1 VTKLLTATSMVALGV
16 GGFLHLP
23 PPYHW
28 ASIVLGA
35 GVGLSALLPNKKREV
50 IFRIGPLTWTK
61 EEFCRHFLITGDT
74 GSGKTTSGLNPIL
87 VQVTQNVPNWGG
99 LVLGSKG
106 TEHHFVRDLLKFHG
120 RSADHVHLKVRPSD
134 AQGSWKPPHRYN
146 LLSDRSLSWSTHAK
160 IISDIVASLTEGKQH
175 AFFRPMAQ
183 IALAKAFELLD
194 VLGMKVTLTR
204 AYELLTTPKA
214 ATNAIKDLKSR
225 NIGNRER
232 ELIEFFET
240 TFTGTQS
247 HEQRDGVVGTLQT
260 QLGFLI
266 HPDIA
271 EVFSSD
277 EPNTTSLSA
286 LERGTI
292 FTVEMPQ
299 ALATERRYLQTY
311 LKILF
316 YLRVLRRFDKPA
328 EQLKQSNLLLLV
340 GDEFQDLVTA
350 SEDGFSDHKAADR
363 IREAG
368 ACIIAGMQSEISAD
382 PVIGEKKRKVLNLN
396 LRSRLIFRAAEL
408 EGATISADFIGKRK
422 IWKKTISSKA
432 FGSRTVSR
440 RHEQEHKIHPT
451 VLTSLKDHAAVVVHP
466 SKRFFKRRLQAKE
479 ADGSTAKWFR

>member
-1 VTKLLTATSMVALGV
+1 MKRLLAATSLAGLGV

-28 ASIVLGA
+28 AAAVCGA
-35 GVGLSALLPNKKREV
+35 GFGLSALLPTSERKV
-50 IFRIGPLTWTK
+50 ILRIGPLTWTK

-87 VQVTQNVPNWGG
+87 LQVTQNVPNWGG

-106 TEHHFVRDLLKFHG
+106 TEHHFIGDLLRFHG
-120 RSADHVHLKVRPSD
+120 RSADHVHLKIRPSE
-134 AQGSWKPPHRYN
+134 ASSKWTPPHRFN

-183 IALAKAFELLD
+183 IALANAFELLD
-194 VLGMKVTLTR
+194 VLGKKVTLTR

-214 ATNAIKDLKSR
+214 ATNAIKELRSR
-225 NIGNRER
+225 NTGNQER

-277 EPNTTSLSA
+277 EPNTTTLSA
-286 LERGTI
+286 LDRGTV
-292 FTVEMPQ
+292 FTIEMPQ
-299 ALATERRYLQTY
+299 SLATERRYLQTY

-316 YLRVLRRFDKPA
+316 YLHVLRRFDKPA
-328 EQLKQSNLLLLV
+328 EQRRKSNLLLLV

-350 SEDGFSDHKAADR
+350 SEDGFSDHKVADR

-382 PVIGEKKRKVLNLN
+382 GIGEKNRKILNLN
-396 LRSRLIFRAAEL
+396 LRSRLIFRAAEN
-408 EGATISADFIGKRK
+408 EGATISANFIGKKRV
-422 IWKKTISSKA
+422 WKKTISSKA
-432 FGSRTVSR
+432 FGSRTTSR
-440 RHEQEHKIHPT
+440 RQEQEYLVHPT
-451 VLTSLKDHAAVVVHP
+451 TLERLKDHVVLVVHP
-466 SKRFFKRRLQAKE
+466 SKKFFKKRLASKE
-479 ADGSTAKWFR
+479 ADGSTSKWFR

>member
-1 VTKLLTATSMVALGV
+1 MTKFLTATSLAGLGV
-16 GGFLHLP
+16 GGYLHLP

-28 ASIVLGA
+28 AAAILGA
-35 GVGLSALLPNKKREV
+35 GTGLSVLLPNKERKV
-50 IFRIGPLTWTK
+50 ILRIGPLTWTK

-87 VQVTQNVPNWGG
+87 LQITQNVPNWGG

-106 TEHHFVRDLLKFHG
+106 TEHQFIGDLLRFHR
-120 RSADHVHLKVRPSD
+120 RSADHVHLKIRPAEAS
-134 AQGSWKPPHRYN
+134 SKWTPPHRFN

-183 IALAKAFELLD
+183 IALANAFELLD
-194 VLGMKVTLTR
+194 TLGKKVTLTR
-204 AYELLTTPKA
+204 AYELLTTPN
-214 ATNAIKDLKSR
+214 ATANAIKELRSR
-225 NIGNRER
+225 NTGNQER

-277 EPNTTSLSA
+277 EPNTTTLSA
-286 LERGTI
+286 LDRGTV
-292 FTVEMPQ
+292 FTIEMPQ
-299 ALATERRYLQTY
+299 SLATERRYLQTY

-316 YLRVLRRFDKPA
+316 YLHVLRRFDKPA
-328 EQLKQSNLLLLV
+328 EQRRNSNLLLLV

-350 SEDGFSDHKAADR
+350 SEDGFSDHKVADR

-382 PVIGEKKRKVLNLN
+382 GIGEKNRKILNLN
-396 LRSRLIFRAAEL
+396 LRSRLIFRAAEN
-408 EGATISADFIGKRK
+408 EGATISANFIGKKRV
-422 IWKKTISSKA
+422 WKKTISSKA
-432 FGSRTVSR
+432 FGSRTTSR
-440 RHEQEHKIHPT
+440 RQEQEYLVHPT
-451 VLTSLKDHAAVVVHP
+451 ALELLKDHVALVVHP
-466 SKRFFKRRLQAKE
+466 SKKFLKKRLASKE
-479 ADGSTAKWFR
+479 ADGTTSKWFR

>member
-1 VTKLLTATSMVALGV
+1 MRRLLTATSLAGLGV

-28 ASIVLGA
+28 AAAILGA
-35 GVGLSALLPNKKREV
+35 GTGLSALLPTTERKV
-50 IFRIGPLTWTK
+50 ILRIGPLTWTK

-87 VQVTQNVPNWGG
+87 LQITQNVPNWGG

-106 TEHHFVRDLLKFHG
+106 TEHHFIGDLLKFHG
-120 RSADHVHLKVRPSD
+120 RSADHVHLKIRPAEAS
-134 AQGSWKPPHRYN
+134 SKWTPPHRFN

-183 IALAKAFELLD
+183 IALANAFELLD
-194 VLGMKVTLTR
+194 VLGKKVTLTR

-214 ATNAIKDLKSR
+214 TINAIKELRSR
-225 NIGNRER
+225 GIGNQER

-277 EPNTTSLSA
+277 EPNSTSLSA
-286 LERGTI
+286 LDRGTV

-299 ALATERRYLQTY
+299 SLATERRYLQTY

-316 YLRVLRRFDKPA
+316 YLHVLRRFDKPA
-328 EQLKQSNLLLLV
+328 EQRRKSNLLLLV
-340 GDEFQDLVTA
+340 GDEFQDLATA

-396 LRSRLIFRAAEL
+396 LR
-408 EGATISADFIGKRK
+408 
-422 IWKKTISSKA
+422 
-432 FGSRTVSR
+432 
-440 RHEQEHKIHPT
+440 
-451 VLTSLKDHAAVVVHP
+451 
-466 SKRFFKRRLQAKE
+466 
-479 ADGSTAKWFR
+479 